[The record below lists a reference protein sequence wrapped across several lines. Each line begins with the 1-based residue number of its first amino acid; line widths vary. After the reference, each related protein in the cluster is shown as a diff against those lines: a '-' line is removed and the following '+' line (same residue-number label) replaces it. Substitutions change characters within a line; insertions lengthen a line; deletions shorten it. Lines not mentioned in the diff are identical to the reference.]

1 VYGYLWTTI
10 DGSIISG
17 GNTANPTVSEA
28 ALYTVEVT
36 NLSNGCTTTEDVEV
50 FVDPA
55 TPSDAV
61 LNIRDVSCF
70 GDTDGSLVINSI
82 VGGTP
87 PFRYNFDNQGFT
99 SNPLY
104 TGLEPDVYDLV
115 VQDANGCEYMT
126 TVTIGEPAELL
137 VDLGPD
143 TVIVYGDY
151 LSLVLDSSVVNYPER
166 IEVTRINPQNL
177 LDSLAQGSFRPLTS
191 FRYTVT
197 VIDSNG
203 CEATD
208 TRLVIVEKPRN
219 VYIPNIFNPQSNDG
233 NNLFMIFG
241 DDKVQN
247 IRVFQVFDRWG
258 GAIHEYRNFK
268 PNDTASGWDGS
279 IRGQQGNPAVFTYYA
294 EIEFIDGEVILYKGD
309 VTLIRE

>member
-1 VYGYLWTTI
+1 
-10 DGSIISG
+10 
-17 GNTANPTVSEA
+17 
-28 ALYTVEVT
+28 
-36 NLSNGCTTTEDVEV
+36 
-50 FVDPA
+50 
-55 TPSDAV
+55 
-61 LNIRDVSCF
+61 VSCF

-87 PFRYNFDNQGFT
+87 PFRYSFDNQGFT

-104 TGLEPDVYDLV
+104 TGLEPDVYELR
-115 VQDANGCEYMT
+115 VQDANGCEYIT
-126 TVTIGEPAELL
+126 TVTIEEPADLL

-151 LSLVLDSSVVNYPER
+151 LSLVLDTTVVNFPDR
-166 IEVTRINPQNL
+166 IEVTRIIPQSL

-219 VYIPNIFNPQSNDG
+219 VYIPNIFNPTSTDG
-233 NNLFMIFG
+233 NNLFLIFG
-241 DDKVQN
+241 DDKVAN
-247 IRVFQVFDRWG
+247 IRVFQIFDRWG
-258 GAIHEYRNFK
+258 AAIHEYRNFK

-279 IRGQQGNPAVFTYYA
+279 VRGQAGNPGVFTYYA